1 MQRLTWLRLLQRTR
15 PQSTTSVDTAAL
27 SRHHGLTH
35 AVSSALTERRAD
47 VLRHLADRHATPL
60 MARAMADLSTRQ
72 RADALSLLTR
82 EQRSRICDQLR
93 SAKTQRPWLARL
105 PWARFGT
112 PGKTLH

>member
-1 MQRLTWLRLLQRTR
+1 MQRLAWLHLLQRTR
-15 PQSTTSVDTAAL
+15 SQSTASAATAAL
-27 SRHHGLTH
+27 SRHHGLTQ

-60 MARAMADLSTRQ
+60 MARAMANLSTRQ

-93 SAKTQRPWLARL
+93 CAEMQRPWLARL
-105 PWARFGT
+105 PWTRPANQVC
-112 PGKTLH
+112 H

>member
-1 MQRLTWLRLLQRTR
+1 MQRLTWLRVLQRSR
-15 PQSTTSVDTAAL
+15 PAFLTATDT
-27 SRHHGLTH
+27 RHHGLTH
-35 AVSSALTERRAD
+35 AVSSALAERRTD

-60 MARAMADLSTRQ
+60 MAGAMANLSTRQ

-93 SAKTQRPWLARL
+93 SAKAQRPWLARL